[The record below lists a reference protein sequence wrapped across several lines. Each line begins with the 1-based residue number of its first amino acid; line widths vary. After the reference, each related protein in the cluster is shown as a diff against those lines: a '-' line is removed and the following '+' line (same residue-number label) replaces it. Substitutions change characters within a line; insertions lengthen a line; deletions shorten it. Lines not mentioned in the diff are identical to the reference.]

1 MSFTF
6 TFVLQLKKAKKS
18 SSISSFKDPAIST
31 SKAVL
36 DLVDAIKPG
45 TVKYALAKVRSSF
58 GPNVQSF
65 MRLHFQ
71 LI

>member
-36 DLVDAIKPG
+36 DLVDVIKPG
-45 TVKYALAKVRSSF
+45 TVKYALVSGGRTYEVRNIIRI
-58 GPNVQSF
+58 PY
-65 MRLHFQ
+65 
-71 LI
+71 